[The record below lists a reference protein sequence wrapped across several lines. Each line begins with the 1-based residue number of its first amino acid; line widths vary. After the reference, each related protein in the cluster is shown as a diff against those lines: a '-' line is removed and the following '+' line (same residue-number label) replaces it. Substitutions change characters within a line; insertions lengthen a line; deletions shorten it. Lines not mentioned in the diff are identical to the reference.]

1 MSGNSTS
8 SSPISRTRIGVASL
22 VVSAAGLVGIAS
34 DEDFRA
40 AAYQDI
46 GGIWT
51 IGYGETLGVKPGQAT
66 SPRAALKRLEVRVE
80 EHAQG
85 VRACAKAPLHQ
96 HEFDAYVSLAYN
108 IGVHG
113 FCSSSIPGLLAQ
125 GQYTAACDHLM
136 QFNKVRIN
144 GVLQPVRG
152 LTVRRLKERSRC
164 LGEGNHV

>member
-1 MSGNSTS
+1 MASTSSTS
-8 SSPISRTRIGVASL
+8 SSISRTRVGVASL

-40 AAYQDI
+40 AAYRDI

-51 IGYGETLGVKPGQAT
+51 IGYGETKGVKPGQT
-66 SPRAALKRLEVRVE
+66 TNPRAALQKLEVRVE

-85 VRACAKAPLHQ
+85 VRACVRAPLHQ

-108 IGVHG
+108 VGVQG

-125 GQYTAACDHLM
+125 GQYTAACDRLM

-144 GVLQPVRG
+144 GELREVSG